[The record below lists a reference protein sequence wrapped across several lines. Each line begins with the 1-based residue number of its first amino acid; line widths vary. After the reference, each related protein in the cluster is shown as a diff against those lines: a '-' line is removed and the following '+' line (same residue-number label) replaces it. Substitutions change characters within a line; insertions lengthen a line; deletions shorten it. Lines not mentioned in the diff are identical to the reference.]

1 MLGDRWETRRLS
13 TKLVKP
19 YLMEKTTIHV
29 LLVEDSPT
37 DAMLLRQV
45 LSRANPGEWQMTHVE
60 RLSEAI
66 DISRESTRQILADSQ
81 KEIFRQNGFDVVL
94 LDLHLPDST
103 GLDTVKEYWAAIPDI
118 PVVVLTG
125 LDDEDLALQAMTE
138 GAQDY
143 LVKDQITIQRLL
155 RSIRHAIERGEI
167 LNKLRESEEL
177 TRQALAKEQE
187 LNELKSN
194 FVAMVSHE
202 FRTPM
207 TTIRTAIEI
216 LEYNNDQLTDDRR
229 AKYYIRIQ
237 KAINQTL
244 ELLDE
249 ILFLSRTEASKQEL
263 YPQPLNLESFCS
275 ELTEI
280 FQISAGNQHN
290 IIFTLQ
296 GECIQAEM
304 DEELLNCIF
313 TNLLS
318 NAIKYSPQQSNIL
331 FDLTCQDDMA
341 IFRVQDD
348 GRGIPLK
355 DQSHLFQTFYRASN
369 VGTTQGTGLGLAIV
383 KKCVDLH
390 GGKIQIDSQENIG
403 TTVTVTLPLHSVAA
417 SPNFK
422 F

>member
-1 MLGDRWETRRLS
+1 
-13 TKLVKP
+13 
-19 YLMEKTTIHV
+19 MEKNIIHI

-66 DISRESTRQILADSQ
+66 DISRESTRQISDDSQ
-81 KEIFRQNGFDVVL
+81 QESFREHRFDVVL

-103 GLDTVKEYWAAIPDI
+103 GLDTVKEYRAAVPDI
-118 PVVVLTG
+118 SVVVLSG
-125 LDDEDLALQAMTE
+125 LDNEDLALQAMSE

-143 LVKDQITIQRLL
+143 LVKDQITIQRLV
-155 RSIRHAIERGEI
+155 RAIRYAIERGEI
-167 LNKLRESEEL
+167 LNKLRESEERS
-177 TRQALAKEQE
+177 RQALAKEQE

-216 LEYNNDQLTDDRR
+216 LEHNNDKLTDERR
-229 AKYYIRIQ
+229 AKYFVRIQ

-249 ILFLSRTEASKQEL
+249 ILFLSRTEASKLEL
-263 YPQPLNLESFCS
+263 YPQPLNLNNFCS

-280 FQISAGNQHN
+280 FQISTGSQHN
-290 IIFTLQ
+290 IIFTSQ
-296 GECIQAEM
+296 GECITAVM

-331 FDLTCQDDMA
+331 FDLTCQDDIA
-341 IFRVQDD
+341 TFQVQDQ

-355 DQSHLFQTFYRASN
+355 DQPHLFQTFYRASN

-390 GGKIQIDSQENIG
+390 GGQIKIESHQDIG
-403 TTVTVTLPLHSVAA
+403 TTVTVTLPLYSFA
-417 SPNFK
+417 SSANFR

>member
-1 MLGDRWETRRLS
+1 
-13 TKLVKP
+13 
-19 YLMEKTTIHV
+19 MEKTTIHI

-37 DAMLLRQV
+37 DAMLLHQV
-45 LSRANPGEWQMTHVE
+45 LSRANPGEWQITHVE

-66 DISRESTRQILADSQ
+66 DISREKTRQILADSQ
-81 KEIFRQNGFDVVL
+81 KEIFHQHRFDVVL
-94 LDLHLPDST
+94 LDLHLPDSS
-103 GLDTVKEYWAAIPDI
+103 GLETVKEYRAAIPDI
-118 PVVVLTG
+118 SVVVLTG

-143 LVKDQITIQRLL
+143 LVKDQMTIQRLV
-155 RSIRHAIERGEI
+155 RSIRYAIERGEI
-167 LNKLRESEEL
+167 LNKLRESEERS
-177 TRQALAKEQE
+177 RQALAKEQE

-216 LEYNNDQLTDDRR
+216 LEYNNHKLTDERR
-229 AKYYIRIQ
+229 TKYFSRIQ

-244 ELLDE
+244 NLLDE

-263 YPQPLNLESFCS
+263 YPTPLNLENFCS
-275 ELTEI
+275 ALTEI
-280 FQISAGNQHN
+280 VQFSASSQHN
-290 IIFTLQ
+290 IIFTSQ
-296 GECIQAEM
+296 GECTKAEM

-331 FDLTCQDDMA
+331 FDLTCQNDIA
-341 IFRVQDD
+341 IFRVQDQ

-355 DQSHLFQTFYRASN
+355 DQPHLFQTFYRASN

-390 GGKIQIDSQENIG
+390 GGQIQIQSQQDVG
-403 TTVTVTLPLHSVAA
+403 TTVTVTLPLHSVT
-417 SPNFK
+417 SS
-422 F
+422 